1 VATINSGNSTTLYS
15 TTQTTTSVT
24 PSPTLPQ
31 GQVNDT
37 NFTTLYSN
45 TTAATTGGAAS
56 GNLLVTGNLRVLGTS
71 DLEGAVTIGNSYVLP
86 TSDGTV
92 NQVVV
97 TDGNGNLTFQNVTS
111 LSSYAIQADTAT
123 GGANL
128 TLVGSSATDSVKFA
142 GGTNIT
148 VSRTDASTIT
158 ISTNADDI
166 PSGTARGQVLY
177 WDGSAWTANS
187 NISASAAA
195 NRLIATYENSTAGVN
210 TALFLR
216 KDFGATA
223 YTIND
228 GVGLSFQ
235 LDSNSQVTNQIA
247 TIAASW
253 DTSVPEISLN
263 TNINN
268 NIAGPFL
275 TTATFTTA
283 LATMYGDL
291 VVQGGDITTTQTTAN
306 IYNTGSTTVNV
317 GNGATTEVN
326 LGNVSSGRVQVKSP
340 SFETL
345 GSASIATNLTVDS
358 GTLFVNAATNSI
370 GVNTITPS
378 YSLDVQGSGNVSSNF
393 TVDSGT
399 LFVNAATN
407 SVGINTV
414 TPSYSLE
421 VQGSG
426 FVSSNF
432 TVHGSTTLGNDYIVD
447 TTSVVGQFDV
457 TNNSVSNLRVDKNS
471 GFTGLNTTTPAAQ
484 LDVNGNA
491 IVGSDLAVNG
501 GDITTTSTTGNL
513 FNTNATTVNIGN
525 AATTEVNLGNASTGR
540 VHVLSPSFEA
550 DGNATITLDLAVNGG
565 DITTT
570 ATTAQLF
577 NTNATTVNIGDAA
590 TTEVNLG
597 NTGSGRVQIKSPTI
611 VGANTTQ
618 TVFNTVATTVN
629 AFGASTAT
637 AIGSTASGT
646 TTIGFNATVN
656 GDLAVN
662 GGDITT
668 TQTTGNL
675 FNATATTVN
684 IGDGATSQV
693 NIGNHPSGTVN
704 IKSQSLLQNDLGGAS
719 TTFNLFNTI
728 TTDLNIGGAAT
739 TVDIGANSGTM
750 TIGNPTVVGTQTTQA
765 VFNTVATT
773 VNAFG
778 ASTATAIGSTVSGTT
793 TIGYDLVVN
802 NSINADFIS
811 VDNRATLDSSTLTT
825 TSTATVSLTTTTRN
839 AMTGLINIIQGAN
852 VHCLNYTVLRVD
864 ATTAM
869 LTTYA
874 EMYNTSSLATFTA
887 DVSAGSLRLRVT
899 PTSATSTVFSVVRTS
914 LT

>member
-1 VATINSGNSTTLYS
+1 MATINSGNSTTLYS

-45 TTAATTGGAAS
+45 TTASATGGGTS
-56 GNLLVTGNLRVLGTS
+56 GNLLVSGNLRVLGTS

-128 TLVGSSATDSVKFA
+128 TLVGSSTTDSVKFA

-166 PSGTARGQVLY
+166 PNGTARGQVLY
-177 WDGSAWTANS
+177 WDGSAWTANN

-268 NIAGPFL
+268 NTAGPFL

-291 VVQGGDITTTQTTAN
+291 VVNGGDITTTQTTAN

-326 LGNVSSGRVQVKSP
+326 LANVSSGLVQVKSP

-358 GTLFVNAATNSI
+358 GTLFVNSATNSV
-370 GVNTITPS
+370 GVNTISPS

-432 TVHGSTTLGNDYIVD
+432 TVHGSTTLGNDYLVD

-457 TNNSVSNLRVDKNS
+457 SINGNSELRVDKNS

-491 IVGSDLAVNG
+491 IVGGDLAVNG

-540 VHVLSPSFEA
+540 VHVKSPSFEA

-570 ATTAQLF
+570 SATGNLF
-577 NTNATTVNIGDAA
+577 NANATTVNIGNGA

-597 NTGSGRVQIKSPTI
+597 NVSTGRVQIKSPLLYTDGSAE
-611 VGANTTQ
+611 VNANL
-618 TVFNTVATTVN
+618 TVN
-629 AFGASTAT
+629 GTTILGNNYIADSTSVVGEFTVTNNSIQNFTVDSAT
-637 AIGSTASGT
+637 GNVGINNIAPTRNLDVVGNAIISGDLAIGSISIDAISSIDTA
-646 TTIGFNATVN
+646 
-656 GDLAVN
+656 
-662 GGDITT
+662 
-668 TQTTGNL
+668 
-675 FNATATTVN
+675 
-684 IGDGATSQV
+684 
-693 NIGNHPSGTVN
+693 
-704 IKSQSLLQNDLGGAS
+704 
-719 TTFNLFNTI
+719 
-728 TTDLNIGGAAT
+728 
-739 TVDIGANSGTM
+739 
-750 TIGNPTVVGTQTTQA
+750 
-765 VFNTVATT
+765 
-773 VNAFG
+773 
-778 ASTATAIGSTVSGTT
+778 
-793 TIGYDLVVN
+793 
-802 NSINADFIS
+802 
-811 VDNRATLDSSTLTT
+811 TLTT
-825 TSTATVSLTTTTRN
+825 TSISTVSLVTSTRL
-839 AMTGLINIIQGAN
+839 AFDALVTVVQGADTH
-852 VHCLNYTVLRVD
+852 VVKATVLRNG
-864 ATTAM
+864 ASAM
-869 LTTYA
+869 VTTYG
-874 EMYNTSSLATFTA
+874 EMYNNVSLASFSA
-887 DVSAGSLRLRVT
+887 DVSGGAIRLLVT
-899 PTSATSTVFSVVRTS
+899 PASVSSTVFNAVRTS
-914 LT
+914 LN